1 MIGGITTIIMV
12 LMLVILLKNGT
23 CGAWR
28 YGLSSQLSSAGYAL
42 SYSEIPGSWSVELDL
57 MDPDSNA
64 GKIFYEEESGC
75 RVLVD
80 AVDEHE
86 GAYRVWFRS
95 YGVCGWK
102 GGTLVSGC
110 QTVPAE
116 SFSGQGAPLR
126 QTAVSGEDGFWTWE
140 TFVSMTAAVDGAD
153 CPCIFAGESSLI
165 YKNGNPFGFHLA
177 PGDRIGNRP
186 ISADWSRSRS
196 LSPDLPSLHPADR
209 TFPGYRPI
217 FPHFS

>member
-1 MIGGITTIIMV
+1 M
-12 LMLVILLKNGT
+12 
-23 CGAWR
+23 
-28 YGLSSQLSSAGYAL
+28 
-42 SYSEIPGSWSVELDL
+42 DL
-57 MDPDSNA
+57 DSNA
-64 GKIFYEEESGC
+64 GKIFCAEESGC

-80 AVDEHE
+80 AVDEYE

-126 QTAVSGEDGFWTWE
+126 QTAVSGEDSFWIWE

-196 LSPDLPSLHPADR
+196 LSPASPDSPPNGSPAPGRSADFSAFFLKIPLTILPFTDILDKPL
-209 TFPGYRPI
+209 
-217 FPHFS
+217 